1 MSFFPTHNDAIHN
14 CVETGTVSALHSKKM
29 PRSSMVILLAI
40 IASNIDNT
48 TQLGWHWLQGDAC
61 CHGIPGRHH
70 AFLRLGRLFTY
81 RTTRVMCRK
90 LTEAVPMNR
99 VTARHFVTGRT
110 RGKEIF
116 LTDGTVGLVLA
127 HLAVVIVVEGAI
139 NAHAA
144 IVTVLK
150 ILGTADA
157 AKATVFAMVRTFLI
171 GHPQVANVAV
181 VVTKLDVARYAV
193 VSVMGEK

>member
-14 CVETGTVSALHSKKM
+14 RVETGTVSALHSKEM
-29 PRSSMVILLAI
+29 PCSSMVILLAI

-48 TQLGWHWLQGDAC
+48 TQFGWHWLQGNAC

-70 AFLRLGRLFTY
+70 AFLRLGRLFTD
-81 RTTRVMCRK
+81 RTTRVVRCK
-90 LTEAVPMNR
+90 LTEAVPVNR
-99 VTARHFVTGRT
+99 MTAWHFVTGRT
-110 RGKEIF
+110 GGKEVF
-116 LTDGTVGLVLA
+116 LTDGTIGLVLA

-144 IVTVLK
+144 IMAVLE
-150 ILGTADA
+150 ILGTTDA
-157 AKATVFAMVRTFLI
+157 AKTAVFAMVRTFLI

-181 VVTKLDVARYAV
+181 VGTKLDVAGYAV
-193 VSVMGEK
+193 VSVV